1 MVLSGGLF
9 GCPTDVNLEVVVS
22 GEGDTL
28 GILEGTGVWIKLGIS
43 DGEVLDASLGA
54 ADGLKPGVKEGS
66 NLGLSGVS
74 FEFLND

>member
-28 GILEGTGVWIKLGIS
+28 GILEGTGV
-43 DGEVLDASLGA
+43 
-54 ADGLKPGVKEGS
+54 
-66 NLGLSGVS
+66 
-74 FEFLND
+74 